1 MATTG
6 RDLGFIKSFMRQIP
20 YPNPLRDALEW
31 GLGLCLS
38 IHLASQEAGATHVEI
53 RRTFTTSTIA
63 LGPTFA
69 PSEWVSAHA
78 LAVLFGDQDALR
90 VLTDAEL
97 VASCTRSAPRSGG
110 ALFWEHLALAL
121 CESCKAGGSPLMH
134 AQIAADAIEM
144 VGDAVL
150 RRHFEARYSPLLKVI
165 LAGAEPGD
173 AATRGAVQEAL
184 LTYQSYWAGEPDADR
199 EVRSLFYL
207 ELSALVV
214 ALPVSGGGSP
224 YLLPRMAAPR
234 ATVVACYPA

>member
-6 RDLGFIKSFMRQIP
+6 RDLGFIKSFTRQSP

-38 IHLASQEAGATHVEI
+38 IHLASQDAGATHVEI
-53 RRTFTTSTIA
+53 RRTFTTSTIGLA
-63 LGPTFA
+63 PTFE
-69 PSEWVSAHA
+69 PDEWISTHA

-97 VASCTRSAPRSGG
+97 VAACTRSAPHSQN

-121 CESCKAGGSPLMH
+121 CEASKPGGNPLMH
-134 AQIAADAIEM
+134 AEIAADAIEM
-144 VGDAVL
+144 VADAAL

-173 AATRGAVQEAL
+173 TATQDAVEAAL
-184 LTYQSYWAGEPDADR
+184 LAYRSYWAKDPDGER
-199 EVRSLFYL
+199 EIRSLFYL

-214 ALPVSGGGSP
+214 ALPGSGGGSP

-234 ATVVACYPA
+234 AAVVACYPA